1 MPRRVPGLV
10 IAGAASGV
18 GKTTVAIGLMRAFS
32 RRGLRVQPF
41 KVGPDYIDPSYHHLA
56 CGGRS
61 RNLDTW
67 MVSPEIVRELYD
79 RANDSADLAL
89 VEGVMGLFDGRSG
102 RDEAGSAAAVARL
115 LGLPV
120 LLVLDVGKMAR
131 SAAAMALGYQR
142 FDPRVKVAGV
152 IANNVG
158 SVGHF
163 EMVRDAVESAIGLPV
178 VGYLPRRDDLQL
190 PERHLGLI
198 PVAEGTVGVDFVERV
213 AQQVEETVDLEA
225 VRRLAE
231 LAESVAV
238 APSGIFPKSP
248 MSPRTAIAVAQD
260 EAFCFYYQ
268 DNLDLLEAWGASL
281 VPFSPLRDERL
292 PDGVQGVYLGGGF
305 PEAFATSLAGNR
317 SMLASIRFAQA
328 DGMPIY
334 AECGGLMYL
343 CAGLTDLEG
352 RRHSMVGIVPA
363 EVTMPGQPLT
373 LGYVE
378 VRARRDTNVLKK
390 GEMARGH
397 EFHWSALETR
407 LDEASTPYEVTGE
420 GRREGYLEGNLL
432 ASYVHL
438 HFASQPYLAR
448 NLVQTCVQRGKG
460 RC

>member
-67 MVSPEIVRELYD
+67 MVSPEVVRELYV

-102 RDEAGSAAAVARL
+102 RDEAGSAAEVARL

-163 EMVRDAVESAIGLPV
+163 EIVRDAIESANGLPV

-198 PVAEGTVGVDFVERV
+198 PAAEGTVGVDFVERV

-238 APSGIFPKSP
+238 APSGLFPESL

-268 DNLDLLEAWGASL
+268 DNLDLLEAWGASV

-292 PDGVQGVYLGGGF
+292 PDGVQGAYLGGGF
-305 PEAFATSLAGNR
+305 PELFATRLAGNR
-317 SMLASIRFAQA
+317 SMLASIRVAQA

-343 CAGLTDLEG
+343 CAGLTDLGG

-378 VRARRDTNVLKK
+378 VRARRDTCVLRQ
-390 GEMARGH
+390 GQTARGH
-397 EFHWSALETR
+397 EFHRSGLKQ
-407 LDEASTPYEVTGE
+407 LVDEAGAPYQMVED
-420 GRREGYLEGNLL
+420 GRLEGYQRGDLL
-432 ASYVHL
+432 ASYIHL
-438 HFASQPYLAR
+438 HFASEPSIAR
-448 NLVQTCVQRGKG
+448 NLVEACV
-460 RC
+460 RCGATR